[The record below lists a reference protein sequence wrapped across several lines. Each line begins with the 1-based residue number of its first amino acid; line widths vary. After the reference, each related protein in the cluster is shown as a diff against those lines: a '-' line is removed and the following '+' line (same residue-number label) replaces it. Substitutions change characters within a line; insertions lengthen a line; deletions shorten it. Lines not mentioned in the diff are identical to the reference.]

1 MAAVSTV
8 TPHCSMLSHARG
20 HSGSASTFKGVV
32 RSTLSWCYLRLG
44 LDAHSHRGGVLI
56 LMYHRVLPDGE
67 ASSPPLQP
75 GMYVTQSS
83 FEQQIR
89 YLRQNYTILS
99 LPELLAAW
107 ERRSL
112 SADSRYCVLT
122 FDDGWEDTY
131 TRAFPILRQ
140 YRIPATI
147 FLTTAY
153 IGTTRWFWTDRL
165 SYLAWQASRVQV
177 SPGQGREITAAFF
190 SLADVLPTWL
200 IRLFDGSRE
209 QLAGSIDV
217 LIEALKTLPEDRI
230 DVFLDRLAGILDMRI
245 PTQRAFLSWD
255 EVSEMS
261 RHGVTFGSHTC
272 THPILTRLPV
282 SEVDQEL
289 RDSFASLRARP
300 ITFVPVFCYPN
311 GSYNQTIKSR
321 VQEAGYVAAVAVNG
335 GPERTQPLDL
345 FAIRRLGI
353 HQDISR
359 TPALFS
365 LHLSGLLTGRRC

>member
-1 MAAVSTV
+1 
-8 TPHCSMLSHARG
+8 
-20 HSGSASTFKGVV
+20 
-32 RSTLSWCYLRLG
+32 
-44 LDAHSHRGGVLI
+44 
-56 LMYHRVLPDGE
+56 
-67 ASSPPLQP
+67 
-75 GMYVTQSS
+75 MYVTQSS

-147 FLTTAY
+147 FLATAY

-165 SYLAWQASRVQV
+165 SYLLDHVSRVRLSTSQQRALHALTTSV
-177 SPGQGREITAAFF
+177 HGLDCQA
-190 SLADVLPTWL
+190 
-200 IRLFDGSRE
+200 LFD
-209 QLAGSIDV
+209 A
-217 LIEALKTLPEDRI
+217 ALTSPSNP
-230 DVFLDRLAGILDMRI
+230 VAFLDQLLDECKRLPVDVIEGFLARFAHIVEVSI
-245 PTQRAFLSWD
+245 PDRRAFLSWD
-255 EVSEMS
+255 EACEMS
-261 RHGVTFGSHTC
+261 HHGITFGSHTC
-272 THPILTRLPV
+272 THPILTNTPLPQ
-282 SEVDQEL
+282 VDQEL
-289 RDSFASLRARP
+289 RDSFETLRTKP
-300 ITFVPVFCYPN
+300 IAFVPVFCYPN